1 MNEHTENWDV
11 IVIGAGAAGLGAAA
25 LLRSR
30 GVKVCVVE
38 AATRIG
44 GRAAARREGSAVFD
58 HGAQFMRATSE
69 EEAAMARRWASLG
82 LVEEWTDHLDHPA
95 KGVLDGPIYIG
106 AGGMDNLMRGLA
118 SGLTIASRTCVTD
131 IIPMT
136 AGWLLRDTNHRL
148 WKTHGVII
156 TVPVPHALLM
166 LENIRHRLD
175 PRLLE
180 RLEGVYYHPGLTVLA
195 EYGTATTLPRPGG
208 LWPEKGPVSWVADNR
223 AKGVSPV
230 RGSVTIQATPSYAK
244 VHISESDDTI
254 VRELLGACAEWLPD
268 NEPIVHV
275 HRWPYAY
282 PTPATNHSCL
292 LTGIVG
298 PLAIAG
304 DAFGGGTVM
313 GAYNSGMDAG
323 EATHAVLA
331 NLPTATARKSA

>member
-11 IVIGAGAAGLGAAA
+11 IVIGAGAAGLGAAG

-30 GVKVCVVE
+30 GIKVCIVD
-38 AATRIG
+38 AAPRLG
-44 GRAAARREGSAVFD
+44 GRTATRREGSAVFD
-58 HGAQFMRATSE
+58 YGAQFIRATSE
-69 EEAAMARRWASLG
+69 EEAAMARRWASLD
-82 LVEEWTDHLDHPA
+82 LLEEWTDHLDHPA
-95 KGVLDGPIYIG
+95 DGTVDGPIYVG
-106 AGGMDNLMRGLA
+106 TGGMDNLMRGLA
-118 SGLTIASRTCVTD
+118 SGLTIASRTCITD

-136 AGWLLRDTNHRL
+136 AGWLLRDANRRI
-148 WKTHGVII
+148 WKTRGVIV
-156 TVPVPHALLM
+156 TAPVPHALMM

-195 EYGTATTLPRPGG
+195 EYGSATTLPGPGG
-208 LWPEKGPVSWVADNR
+208 LWPIDGPVSWIADNW

-230 RGSVTIQATPSYAK
+230 RGSVTVQATPTYTET
-244 VHISESDDTI
+244 HIDDSDERIARD
-254 VRELLGACAEWLPD
+254 LLGACTEWLTD
-268 NEPIVHV
+268 NEPTVRV

-282 PTPATNHSCL
+282 PTPTSNHSCL

-313 GAYNSGMDAG
+313 GAFNSGMDAG
-323 EATHAVLA
+323 EATHAVLTNA
-331 NLPTATARKSA
+331 SKAIARKSA